1 MTWELGG
8 AACQSAAITPGLYQ
22 ALGPLKLWRVIYR
35 VHETA
40 EPGICV
46 QFKDMARR
54 FGQLALALLQC
65 SAVLANTPVDPAL
78 KPCGDAYYYP
88 SKVHYVFN
96 RYASVLT
103 VYSTRAMIQTFSAR
117 S

>member
-22 ALGPLKLWRVIYR
+22 AFGPLKLWRVIYR

-54 FGQLALALLQC
+54 FGQLALALLHC
-65 SAVLANTPVDPAL
+65 SAILANTPVDPAL

-88 SKVHYVFN
+88 SKVHRVSNWFT
-96 RYASVLT
+96 SVLI
-103 VYSTRAMIQTFSAR
+103 VCSTPAMNRTFSAR